1 MLLFQLHNTNRV
13 ILELSATDDSFF
25 EFQELSVVYN
35 GTDLD
40 ILDYGNLTAETLFP
54 KAGAGLGTYG
64 AEING
69 SNIEVKFTPTTGLTT
84 DFVCNSMRI
93 SFDHTK
99 TGVGTANFQTT
110 EVDSRVTSITGSATP
125 GFTTVSEYNADDYGA
140 GYFIVSVK
148 DTTNGRYQLSE
159 VAVASTEGQVD
170 ISEYGIIFS
179 DVGLGTVGAGISN
192 STIDLHFYPEPSI
205 DCNVQVYKNAIG
217 VADEDKTLVEIPLK
231 MVESEVNL
239 ETTEERREISE
250 DDLISNI
257 EEILYLKSILMDQI
271 QLLWIHPQTNSYFQ
285 ITSSLLENK

>member
-1 MLLFQLHNTNRV
+1 M
-13 ILELSATDDSFF
+13 
-25 EFQELSVVYN
+25 
-35 GTDLD
+35 
-40 ILDYGNLTAETLFP
+40 ET
-54 KAGAGLGTYG
+54 
-64 AEING
+64 EING

-99 TGVGTANFQTT
+99 TGVGTADFQTT

-192 STIDLHFYPEPSI
+192 SMIDLHFYPEPSI

-217 VADEDKTLVEIPLK
+217 VADEDKTLVEIPF
-231 MVESEVNL
+231 ENGRIRSEFGNYRG
-239 ETTEERREISE
+239 TERDIRRRFDIKHRGNTVFEKYFDGSDSTIVDTST
-250 DDLISNI
+250 NQF
-257 EEILYLKSILMDQI
+257 ILPN
-271 QLLWIHPQTNSYFQ
+271 HFFVTGEQ
-285 ITSSLLENK
+285 ITYRHSGDSSPIGIVTTTIPGVGSTDKLPPTLFVVKDADLSIRVAASATQGVTCKSSSS